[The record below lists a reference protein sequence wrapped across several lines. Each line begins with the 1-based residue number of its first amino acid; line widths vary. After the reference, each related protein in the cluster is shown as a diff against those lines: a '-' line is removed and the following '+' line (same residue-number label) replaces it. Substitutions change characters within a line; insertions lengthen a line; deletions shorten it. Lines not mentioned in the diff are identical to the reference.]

1 MQIIRPDMWGII
13 GVPIILF
20 LIFLGISGLVL
31 LYSGIKNS
39 NQKNRSLPNVEEIV
53 SGCLCVG
60 FVIYYWFGYN
70 WIFSEN
76 EKLLIG
82 EYKCA
87 ETKLTINSD
96 YTWNIT
102 GSNESFCE
110 SGNWEY
116 VMSEDWCYWNIES
129 ENMRCRTQVGNPKT
143 IIFKEQNL
151 KFEKIKQP

>member
-1 MQIIRPDMWGII
+1 MENNRRTHN
-13 GVPIILF
+13 PILLPF
-20 LIFLGISGLVL
+20 RDFKSSL

-82 EYKCA
+82 EYKSA

-96 YTWNIT
+96 CTWNTT

-116 VMSEDWCYWNIES
+116 IMSEDWCYWKIES
-129 ENMRCRTQVGNPKT
+129 ENMRCRTKVGNPKT

-151 KFEKIKQP
+151 NFEKIK